1 MDKIMKSIL
10 IMLFFVVLNLQAK
23 VLTDSLKV
31 IDLQEVLV
39 KGDAR
44 TDPTLT
50 IVKSDFT
57 SKATQPKNSGELF
70 SDINGFSLIKR
81 GNYAVDPTFRASQ
94 YEQLNIQFDGGTKA
108 MHACPN
114 RMDPI
119 TTLVNPEEVTKIEII
134 KGPFSVR
141 YGPVFSAVVNMV
153 TNEKPTNTKTIAGSV
168 SSGYESNGNAM
179 VNNVSLKS
187 KLKSV
192 DLKANYSHK
201 VYGNYSDGNGVE
213 IPSSFKNDAYSVK
226 AGVNITESQRIQAG
240 FRQSF
245 GRDILHAGLPMDTKL
260 DNSTIADVDYNLLLK
275 NKNLKSVTAKAYY
288 AFVDHVMDNFSRS
301 TFATTS
307 AEALVNA
314 TTTGAKVEMGWDFG
328 SKIKLF
334 TGADYSGLSRMGNR
348 TRIVKKNM
356 AGVVLPSPLTFT
368 DKVWQN
374 SSLYQAGVF
383 AEGKYFISNNDVL
396 NYGIRAD
403 LVRANATDLDSKFT
417 TLYPTAGR
425 QQDVNISATIA
436 FQHKFNENLLLE
448 AAYGRGVRS
457 ATIEERYI
465 AFFNIGRD
473 AYEYIGNPY
482 LKPEI
487 NNQIE
492 INLKGTNALTGF
504 FNKVDYGLS
513 VYDLFLQDYIMGV
526 VDNSLIRKYNPTVDP
541 IHPKV
546 FRNIDR
552 AFKAGFEA
560 YTKLQFAKYFNL
572 MGDASYVYTENTQLN
587 ESLPLTPPF
596 VSHLKLEYERKVF
609 WINIRLTLSGA
620 QNRISSVYNE
630 IATPAY
636 QLLDAECGII
646 PFKNFKIG
654 MAGLNLLNKYYVN
667 HLTFAFNNIDGFGRV
682 PIPEPGRNLTVF
694 ASYSF

>member
-1 MDKIMKSIL
+1 MYSKKIFFAAIIL
-10 IMLFFVVLNLQAK
+10 LCWITVFSQNNADTV
-23 VLTDSLKV
+23 KV
-31 IDLQEVLV
+31 INLQEVIV
-39 KGDAR
+39 KGDVR

-50 IVKSDFT
+50 IVKQDFS

-70 SDINGFSLIKR
+70 SDIIGFSLIKR

-153 TNEKPTNTKTIAGSV
+153 TNEKSTNAKLLAGSV
-168 SSGYESNGNAM
+168 SSGYESNGNSM

-187 KLKSV
+187 KLKIV
-192 DLKANYSHK
+192 DLAANYSHK
-201 VYGNYSDGNGVE
+201 VYGNYAAGNGAE
-213 IPSSFKNDAYSVK
+213 IPSSFKNDAYSFK
-226 AGVNITESQRIQAG
+226 AGVNLSENQRIQAG
-240 FRQSF
+240 FRQSY
-245 GRDILHAGLPMDTKL
+245 GRDIVHAGLPMDTKL
-260 DNSTIADVDYNLLLK
+260 DNSTIADVDFNLLL
-275 NKNLKSVTAKAYY
+275 NNRNLKSLTAKVYY
-288 AFVDHVMDNFSRS
+288 SFVDHVMNNFSRS
-301 TFATTS
+301 SFATSS

-314 TTTGAKVEMGWDFG
+314 TSTGAKVEASWDFG
-328 SKIKLF
+328 SKTKLF
-334 TGADYSGLSRMGNR
+334 TGADYSGLSRMGDR

-356 AGVVLPSPLTFT
+356 AGVVLATPLTYT
-368 DKVWQN
+368 DKIWQN
-374 SSLYQAGVF
+374 SSLYQSGVF
-383 AEGKYFISNNDVL
+383 AEGKYFISPNDIL

-403 LVRANATDLDSKFT
+403 FVTANATDLDPKFAA
-417 TLYPTAGR
+417 LYTGLGK
-425 QQDVNISATIA
+425 QNNVNISATIA
-436 FQHKFNENLLLE
+436 LNHKFNENLLLE
-448 AAYGRGVRS
+448 AAFGRGVRS
-457 ATIEERYI
+457 ANIEERYI
-465 AFFNIGRD
+465 AYFNIGRD

-482 LKPEI
+482 LKPEV

-492 INLKGTNALTGF
+492 INIKGTNKLNGF

-513 VYDLFLQDYIMGV
+513 VYDSFLQNYIMGV
-526 VDNSLIRKYNPTVDP
+526 VDNSLIRKYNPTVEP

-546 FRNIDR
+546 FKNIDR

-560 YTKLQFAKYFNL
+560 YTKLQFVNNFNFL
-572 MGDASYVYTENTQLN
+572 ADVSYVFTENTQLK
-587 ESLPLTPPF
+587 ESLPLTPPLL
-596 VSHLKLEYERKVF
+596 SHLKLEYERKLF
-609 WINIRLTLSGA
+609 WVNLRLTLSGE

-636 QLLDAECGII
+636 QLLDFECGII
-646 PFKNFKIG
+646 PFENFKIG
-654 MAGLNLLNKYYVN
+654 MAGLNLFNKYYVN

>member
-1 MDKIMKSIL
+1 MFSQNNADT
-10 IMLFFVVLNLQAK
+10 V
-23 VLTDSLKV
+23 KV
-31 IDLQEVLV
+31 INLQEVIV
-39 KGDAR
+39 KGDVR

-50 IVKSDFT
+50 IVKQDFS

-70 SDINGFSLIKR
+70 SDIIGFSLIKR

-153 TNEKPTNTKTIAGSV
+153 TNEKSTNAKLLAGSI
-168 SSGYESNGNAM
+168 SSGYESNGNSF
-179 VNNVSLKS
+179 VNNLTLKS
-187 KLKSV
+187 KIKIV
-192 DLKANYSHK
+192 DLAANYSHK
-201 VYGNYSDGNGVE
+201 VYGNYAAGNGAE
-213 IPSSFKNDAYSVK
+213 IPSSFKNDAYSFK
-226 AGVNITESQRIQAG
+226 AGVNLSENQRIQAG
-240 FRQSF
+240 FRQSY

-260 DNSTIADVDYNLLLK
+260 DNSTIADVDYNLLL
-275 NKNLKSVTAKAYY
+275 NNRSLKSLTAKVYY
-288 AFVDHVMDNFSRS
+288 SFVDHVMNNFSRS
-301 TFATTS
+301 SFATSS

-314 TTTGAKVEMGWDFG
+314 TSTGAKVETSWDFG
-328 SKIKLF
+328 SKVKLF
-334 TGADYSGLSRMGNR
+334 TGADYSGLSRMGDR

-356 AGVVLPSPLTFT
+356 AGVVLPSPLTYI
-368 DKVWQN
+368 DKIWQN
-374 SSLYQAGVF
+374 SSLYQSGVF
-383 AEGKYFISNNDVL
+383 AEGKYFISPNDIL

-403 LVRANATDLDSKFT
+403 FVTANATDLDPKFAA
-417 TLYPTAGR
+417 LYTGLGK
-425 QQDVNISATIA
+425 QNNINISATIA
-436 FQHKFNENLLLE
+436 LNHKFNENLLLE
-448 AAYGRGVRS
+448 AAFGRGVRS
-457 ATIEERYI
+457 ANIEERYI
-465 AFFNIGRD
+465 AYFNIGRD

-482 LKPEI
+482 LKPEV

-492 INLKGTNALTGF
+492 INIKGTNKLNGF

-513 VYDLFLQDYIMGV
+513 VYDSFLQNYIMGV
-526 VDNSLIRKYNPTVDP
+526 VVDTLTRKYNPTVEP

-546 FRNIDR
+546 FKNIDR

-560 YTKLQFAKYFNL
+560 YTKLQFANNFNFL
-572 MGDASYVYTENTQLN
+572 ADVSYVFTENTQLK
-587 ESLPLTPPF
+587 ESLPLTPPLL
-596 VSHLKLEYERKVF
+596 SHFKLEYERKLF
-609 WINIRLTLSGA
+609 WVNLRLTLSGA

-636 QLLDAECGII
+636 ELLDFECGII

-654 MAGLNLLNKYYVN
+654 MAGLNLFNKYYVN

>member
-1 MDKIMKSIL
+1 MYSKKIFFAAIIL
-10 IMLFFVVLNLQAK
+10 LCWITVFSQNNADTV
-23 VLTDSLKV
+23 KV
-31 IDLQEVLV
+31 INLQEVIV
-39 KGDAR
+39 KGDVR

-50 IVKSDFT
+50 IVKQDFS

-70 SDINGFSLIKR
+70 SDIIGFSLIKR

-153 TNEKPTNTKTIAGSV
+153 TNEKSTNAKLLAGSI
-168 SSGYESNGNAM
+168 SSGYESNGNSF
-179 VNNVSLKS
+179 VNNLTLKS
-187 KLKSV
+187 KIKIV
-192 DLKANYSHK
+192 DLAANYSHK
-201 VYGNYSDGNGVE
+201 VYGNYAAGNGAE
-213 IPSSFKNDAYSVK
+213 IPSSFKNDAYSFK
-226 AGVNITESQRIQAG
+226 AGVNLSENQRIQAG
-240 FRQSF
+240 FRQSY

-260 DNSTIADVDYNLLLK
+260 DNSTIADVDYNLLL
-275 NKNLKSVTAKAYY
+275 NNRSLKSLTAKVYY
-288 AFVDHVMDNFSRS
+288 SFVDHVMNNFSRS
-301 TFATTS
+301 SFATSS

-314 TTTGAKVEMGWDFG
+314 TSTGAKVETSWDFG
-328 SKIKLF
+328 SKVKLF
-334 TGADYSGLSRMGNR
+334 TGADYSGLSRMGDR

-356 AGVVLPSPLTFT
+356 AGVVLPSPLTYI
-368 DKVWQN
+368 DKIWQN
-374 SSLYQAGVF
+374 SSLYQSGVF
-383 AEGKYFISNNDVL
+383 AEGKYFISPNDIL

-403 LVRANATDLDSKFT
+403 FVTANATDLDPKFAA
-417 TLYPTAGR
+417 LYTGLGK
-425 QQDVNISATIA
+425 QNNINISATIA
-436 FQHKFNENLLLE
+436 LNHKFNENLLLE
-448 AAYGRGVRS
+448 AAFGRGVRS
-457 ATIEERYI
+457 ANIEERYI
-465 AFFNIGRD
+465 AYFNIGRD

-482 LKPEI
+482 LKPEV

-492 INLKGTNALTGF
+492 INIKGTNKLNGF

-513 VYDLFLQDYIMGV
+513 VYDSFLQNYIMGV
-526 VDNSLIRKYNPTVDP
+526 VVDTLTRKYNPTVEP

-546 FRNIDR
+546 FKNIDR

-560 YTKLQFAKYFNL
+560 YTKLQFANNFNFL
-572 MGDASYVYTENTQLN
+572 ADVSYVFTENTQLK
-587 ESLPLTPPF
+587 ESLPLTPPLL
-596 VSHLKLEYERKVF
+596 SHFKLEYERKLF
-609 WINIRLTLSGA
+609 WVNLRLTLSGA

-636 QLLDAECGII
+636 ELLDFECGII

-654 MAGLNLLNKYYVN
+654 MAGLNLFNKYYVN